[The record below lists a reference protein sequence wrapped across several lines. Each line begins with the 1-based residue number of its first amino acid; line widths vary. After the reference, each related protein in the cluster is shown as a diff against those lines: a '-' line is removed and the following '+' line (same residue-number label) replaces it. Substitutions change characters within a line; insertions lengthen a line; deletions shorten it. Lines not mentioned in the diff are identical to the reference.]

1 MNRSIYLMAAIVIM
15 AAGCKSK
22 DFTKTKTGLE
32 YKTFGG
38 DGTEIKYGNAV
49 KFSVVSYYADSL
61 LRTPYDSLPQFID
74 IDSSKLPP
82 DYVKIFLQARKG
94 DSVVT
99 RMLVDSAMKL
109 GQLPPY
115 ARKGKF
121 IGFRM
126 KIWDVIADSAVA
138 VKAKTDAV
146 NNMMRA
152 DSLIRLKQKET
163 DDNILSQRLTKDGV
177 TSTKTAKGVY
187 VEIKNAGTGEAI
199 DSGKAVTVNYKG
211 MTLDGK
217 IFDQSYDSAG
227 NPTKPY
233 TFVVGQRGGS
243 IEGMDDGIRLLKK
256 GGSGRL
262 FIPSG
267 LGYGPRGAGADIGP
281 NSPLIFEVTVTDVS
295 SGEEYRKKMMAERQK
310 MMMQQ
315 QMQEQMQQQQNPQ
328 AGQGNNH

>member
-1 MNRSIYLMAAIVIM
+1 MNRSFYLIAAVVIM

-38 DGTEIKYGNAV
+38 DGSDIKYGNAV
-49 KFSVVSYYADSL
+49 KFTVVSYYADSL

-74 IDSSKLPP
+74 VDSSRLPP
-82 DYVKIFLQARKG
+82 DYVRIFLQAKKG
-94 DSVVT
+94 DSIVT

-109 GQLPPY
+109 GQIPPY
-115 ARKGKF
+115 AQKGKF
-121 IGFRM
+121 LGFRM
-126 KIWDVIADSAVA
+126 KVWDVIADSAVA
-138 VKAKTDAV
+138 VKQKADAV
-146 NNMMRA
+146 TNMMKA
-152 DSLIRLKQKET
+152 DSLLRLKQKDI
-163 DDNILSQRLTKDGV
+163 DDNILTQRLTKDGV

-187 VEIKNAGTGEAI
+187 VEITNPGSGETI

-233 TFVVGQRGGS
+233 TLVIGQRGA
-243 IEGMDDGIRLLKK
+243 IEGWDDGLRLFKK
-256 GGSGRL
+256 GGTGRL

-267 LGYGPRGAGADIGP
+267 LGYGSRGAGPDIAP
-281 NSPLIFEVTVTDVS
+281 NSPLIFEIQVVDVS
-295 SGEEYRKKMMAERQK
+295 SGEVYRKKMMAERQK

-315 QMQEQMQQQQNPQ
+315 QMQQQMQEQQNPQ
-328 AGQGNNH
+328 AEQPK

>member
-1 MNRSIYLMAAIVIM
+1 MNRSLFLIAAIAIIS
-15 AAGCKSK
+15 AGCKGK

-61 LRTPYDSLPQFID
+61 LSTPYDSLPQFID
-74 IDSSKLPP
+74 VDSSKLPP
-82 DYVKIFLQARKG
+82 DYVKIFLQAKKG
-94 DSVVT
+94 DSIVT

-109 GQLPPY
+109 GQIPPY
-115 ARKGKF
+115 AQKGKF
-121 IGFRM
+121 LGFRM
-126 KIWDVIADSAVA
+126 KIWDVIADSAAA
-138 VKAKTDAV
+138 VKAKADAV
-146 NNMMRA
+146 TSMMKA
-152 DSLIRLKQKET
+152 DSTIRLKQQEI
-163 DDNILSQRLTKDGV
+163 DDNVLTQRLTKDGV
-177 TSTKTAKGVY
+177 TSTKTTKGVY
-187 VEIKNAGTGEAI
+187 VEITNPGTGESI

-233 TFVVGQRGGS
+233 TFVVGQRGS
-243 IEGMDDGIRLLKK
+243 IEGMDDGVRLFKK

-267 LGYGPRGAGADIGP
+267 LGYGPRGAGGDIGP
-281 NSPLIFEVTVTDVS
+281 NAPLIFDITVTDVS
-295 SGEEYRKKMMAERQK
+295 SGENYRKKMMAERQK

-315 QMQEQMQQQQNPQ
+315 QMQQQMPQQDPQ
-328 AGQGNNH
+328 ADQPK